1 VIVVLRFIGVMNAA
15 VWFGAAVFYT
25 FGVVPAFLSPEMKRL
40 LSGDL
45 YSGAAAHI
53 VTHGYWAVYYWCGG
67 VAIFHQLA
75 EWVYLS
81 RPLKSLLTYLLG
93 TIFII
98 GLVSGLFIQPRL
110 EKLHAQKYARPAT
123 GTSAANADQ
132 LASAEKSYST
142 WRTTTQVLN
151 FLALAGL
158 AVFTW
163 QTIYSGN
170 GTRFAPSKFRT

>member
-1 VIVVLRFIGVMNAA
+1 MVLRFIGVMNAA
-15 VWFGAAVFYT
+15 VWFGTAVFYT
-25 FGVVPAFLSPEMKRL
+25 FGVVPAFSSPEMKRL

-81 RPLKSLLTYLLG
+81 RPLKSLVTYLLG
-93 TIFII
+93 MIFII
-98 GLVSGLFIQPRL
+98 GLASGLLIQPKL
-110 EKLHAQKYARPAT
+110 EKLYAQKHTRSAPAP
-123 GTSAANADQ
+123 ANADQ
-132 LASAEKSYST
+132 LTFAEKSYSS

>member
-1 VIVVLRFIGVMNAA
+1 VVLRFIGVMNAA

-25 FGVVPAFLSPEMKRL
+25 FGVVPAFSSPEMKRL

-53 VTHGYWAVYYWCGG
+53 VTHPYWAVYYWCGG

-81 RPLKSLLTYLLG
+81 RPLKSVVTYLLG
-93 TIFII
+93 MIFII
-98 GLVSGLFIQPRL
+98 GLTSGLFLQPRL
-110 EKLHAQKYARPAT
+110 EKLYAQKFPRP
-123 GTSAANADQ
+123 GQAAPTPEQWA
-132 LASAEKSYST
+132 AAEKSYSG

-151 FLALAGL
+151 LLALAGL
-158 AVFTW
+158 SVFTW

>member
-1 VIVVLRFIGVMNAA
+1 VIVVMRFIGVMNAA

-25 FGVVPAFLSPEMKRL
+25 VGVGPAFSSPEMKRL

-53 VTHGYWAVYYWCGG
+53 VSHGYWAFYYWCGG

-81 RPLKSLLTYLLG
+81 RPLKSLVTYLLG
-93 TIFII
+93 LVFVI
-98 GLVSGLFIQPRL
+98 GLTCGLLIQPRM
-110 EKLHAQKYARPAT
+110 EKLYAQKYART
-123 GTSAANADQ
+123 GPGAPTSEQTAAA
-132 LASAEKSYST
+132 AKSYSG

-151 FLALAGL
+151 LLALAGL

-163 QTIYSGN
+163 QTVHPGN

>member
-15 VWFGAAVFYT
+15 VWFGAAVFYA
-25 FGVVPAFLSPEMKRL
+25 FGVSSAFSSPEMKRL

-53 VTHGYWAVYYWCGG
+53 VSHRYWAIYYWCGG
-67 VAIFHQLA
+67 IAVFHQLA

-81 RPLKSLLTYLLG
+81 RPLKSLVTYLLG
-93 TIFII
+93 LVFVI
-98 GLVSGLFIQPRL
+98 GLTCGLLIQPRM
-110 EKLHAQKYARPAT
+110 EKLYAQKYARPASGSPT
-123 GTSAANADQ
+123 PEQ
-132 LASAEKSYST
+132 IASATKSYSG

-151 FLALAGL
+151 LLALAGL
-158 AVFTW
+158 TVFTW